1 MTNFKKN
8 ILFISY
14 DGMTDPLGQSQ
25 VIPYL
30 QGLSSEGYK
39 IFLLSCEKKIPFLES
54 KNYIAQVLTTSNIF
68 WHPILYTKNPPVI
81 STLFDILKMRRLAKK
96 IHLKYKIDMVHTR
109 AGVPTLV
116 GLWLKNKYQIKLLN
130 DIREF
135 YADSRVDGNMWN
147 TNNFLYKKIYQY
159 FKQKE
164 DEAIKKNDGI
174 VCLTYAAKK
183 IIQQWPTFK
192 KGTPFEVIP
201 CSADMDL
208 FDANKITV
216 ADKEILMQKLGITK
230 KDFIVSYLGSIGG
243 WYLTKEM
250 MNFCKI
256 LIDKKPI
263 TKLLFISPHKHAE
276 ILQVASNAGIKPEQ
290 IILQKANRKE
300 VPLLLSLSNYSI
312 FFIKPCYSK
321 QSSSPT
327 KHAEIMAMGKPVIT
341 NAGVGDVADI
351 VEKYKSGIVVKSFS
365 KNELENA
372 VEKINSNIEYN
383 ANDIRSGAI
392 EFYSLQNALKKYKN
406 IYKQILS

>member
-1 MTNFKKN
+1 MTSLQKN

-30 QGLSSEGYK
+30 QGLAAEGYK
-39 IFLLSCEKKIPFLES
+39 IFLLSCEKKIPYIES
-54 KNYIAQVLTTSNIF
+54 KNNISKILSTSNIF
-68 WHPILYTKNPPVI
+68 WRPILYTKNPPVF
-81 STLFDILKMRRLAKK
+81 STLFDILKLRSAAKK
-96 IHLKYKIDMVHTR
+96 IHTKYKIDMVHTR

-116 GLWLKNKYQIKLLN
+116 GLWLKNKYGIKLLN

-147 TNNFLYKKIYQY
+147 INNFLYKKVYQY

-164 DEAIKKNDGI
+164 DEAIQKNDGI

-183 IIQQWPTFK
+183 IIQQWPAYK
-192 KGTPFEVIP
+192 KNTPFEVIP

-208 FDANKITV
+208 FDANTITTSQQ
-216 ADKEILMQKLGITK
+216 ETLMQRLGITK
-230 KDFIVSYLGSIGG
+230 NDFIISYLGSIGG
-243 WYLTKEM
+243 WYLTTEM
-250 MNFCKI
+250 MNFCKA
-256 LIDKKPI
+256 LIDKKPT

-276 ILQVASNAGIKPEQ
+276 ILQVANDAGIQPHQ
-290 IILQKANRKE
+290 IIIQKANRKQ
-300 VPLLLSLSNYSI
+300 VPLLLSLSKYSI

-351 VEKYKSGIVVKSFS
+351 VEKYQSGIVVNSFS
-365 KNELENA
+365 KNEIENA
-372 VEKINSNIEYN
+372 VNKICNDIEYS
-383 ANDIRSGAI
+383 ANDIRTGAI
-392 EFYSLQNALKKYKN
+392 EFYSLTNAIEKYKS
-406 IYKQILS
+406 IYKLILN